1 MKPKIRLATAYDID
15 DVFEIE
21 KLCFDKLEQF
31 DKNFFYLFLKRRN
44 FDIFFV
50 ATIEDEAQVSRLV
63 GFIIA
68 YLNKI
73 GNYEIATVNVHPDF
87 RNQRTGYE
95 LMVELEKAIKVI
107 IHELVK
113 SKKIDENS
121 QNIIIELTVHDK
133 NDAAIA
139 LYEKL
144 EYKRIETI
152 PNYYQKGKTGI
163 RMIKSLKL
171 K

>member
-15 DVFEIE
+15 AVFEIE

-31 DKNFFYLFLKRRN
+31 DKNFFYLFLMRRN

-50 ATIEDEAQVSRLV
+50 ATLENEAQESKIV

-87 RNQRTGYE
+87 RNQRIGHE
-95 LMVELEKAIKVI
+95 LMVELEKAIKII
-107 IHELVK
+107 IHELIK
-113 SKKIDENS
+113 SKRFDENS
-121 QNIIIELTVHDK
+121 QNMIIELMVYEK
-133 NDAAIA
+133 NVAAIA

-152 PNYYQKGKTGI
+152 PNYYKKGKNGI
-163 RMIKSLKL
+163 RMIKSLRL

>member
-1 MKPKIRLATAYDID
+1 M
-15 DVFEIE
+15 
-21 KLCFDKLEQF
+21 
-31 DKNFFYLFLKRRN
+31 
-44 FDIFFV
+44 
-50 ATIEDEAQVSRLV
+50 ED
-63 GFIIA
+63 
-68 YLNKI
+68 
-73 GNYEIATVNVHPDF
+73 
-87 RNQRTGYE
+87 
-95 LMVELEKAIKVI
+95 LEKAIKVI

-152 PNYYQKGKTGI
+152 PNYYRKGKTVI